1 MHHLKIKIAAITVF
15 LTTAVGLSK
24 IYAQDKLL
32 RHAVIITFKTNTPDS
47 VINAVDASF
56 GRLAKLPMVKQFEWG
71 TITDPRDSQ
80 HIKHIY
86 VSTFANQAA
95 ENAYGSSKEH
105 QAHIKLGAEFVESVQ
120 AIDYFLK

>member
-1 MHHLKIKIAAITVF
+1 MHHFKIKIAAITVF
-15 LTTAVGLSK
+15 LTAAVGLSK

-56 GRLAKLPMVKQFEWG
+56 GKLAKLPMVKQFEWG
-71 TITDPRDSQ
+71 TITDPRASQ

-86 VSTFANQAA
+86 VSTFANQADEA
-95 ENAYGSSKEH
+95 AYGNSIEH
-105 QAHIKLGAEFVESVQ
+105 KVHIKLGAEFVESVQ
-120 AIDYFLK
+120 AIDYFVK